1 METRVL
7 DIGEF
12 IKSNDKVDY
21 LKGISPI
28 LKKLNIVENM
38 DINFGKV
45 FNNGTLITI
54 YNHLLE
60 MPFSIDFL
68 LEFTNIIF
76 SERRYIF
83 SNDNKNWGAFYTTF
97 DFNTSIIRS
106 LILYPCQ
113 VDYSQLNQNHLEISV
128 PKNIN
133 EFLYL
138 LKNKNILKYLSW
150 KV

>member
-1 METRVL
+1 METKVL

-21 LKGISPI
+21 LSGISPI
-28 LKKLNIVENM
+28 LKKLKIIENM
-38 DINFGKV
+38 DINFREE

-54 YNHLLE
+54 YNNLLE
-60 MPFSIDFL
+60 MPFSVGFL
-68 LEFTNIIF
+68 LEFTNIVF
-76 SERRYIF
+76 RERRYHF
-83 SNDNKNWGAFYTTF
+83 SNDNENFGIFRIEYEYHENIIKN
-97 DFNTSIIRS
+97 
-106 LILYPCQ
+106 LILYSGQ
-113 VDYSQLNQNHLEISV
+113 TDYSMIYQNDINVNV